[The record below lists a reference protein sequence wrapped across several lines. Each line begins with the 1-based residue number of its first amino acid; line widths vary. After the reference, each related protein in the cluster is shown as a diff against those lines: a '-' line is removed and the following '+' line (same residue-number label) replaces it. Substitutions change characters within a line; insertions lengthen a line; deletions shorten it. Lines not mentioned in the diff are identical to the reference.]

1 MPTYIKRVLTVL
13 IAFGLGTAIWF
24 PGYLLGCFLL
34 DIPLN
39 NFMILLYV
47 LLLWFVV
54 PALPFIFYWK
64 RMVRQE
70 GGALSPCHYGLLVGA
85 AFLLWV
91 PLSLIMGLGP
101 CYRYVLIESGSF
113 GGMILSIV
121 TLPLLFFET
130 VGIIVVMK
138 MPVLLLTFTGIGFSI
153 GTVFAYTKRRFARH
167 NLSNQ
172 IRGNE

>member
-1 MPTYIKRVLTVL
+1 MVPRLFTWLFLV
-13 IAFGLGTAIWF
+13 GHTAKQF
-24 PGYLLGCFLL
+24 H
-34 DIPLN
+34 DS
-39 NFMILLYV
+39 
-47 LLLWFVV
+47 FVRAAAMV
-54 PALPFIFYWK
+54 CSTGPAVHFYWK

-167 NLSNQ
+167 NLSKPNK
-172 IRGNE
+172 GK